1 MASFVDN
8 IVGFSLKN
16 KIFVLMMT
24 VVMVIAGI
32 YSYLNTPIEAFPD
45 VTNTQV
51 VIITQWQGRS
61 AEEIEK
67 FITLPIEIA
76 MNSVQ
81 KRSTI
86 RSISL
91 FGLSVIT
98 IIFDDGVDDS
108 FARQQ
113 VNNLLMNV
121 ELPEGINAEVQPPY
135 GPTGEIFRYT
145 LVSDT
150 KDIRELTTIQDWV
163 VERALKSVPGVA
175 DIVSF
180 GGEEKV
186 IEVAINPHKLY
197 NHHLTSLDVFE
208 ALAKSN
214 INIGGDVILK
224 NNQAFVVRG
233 IGLIDNIAE
242 IENLIIDVKNSIPI
256 LVKNVA
262 DVHVSSKPILGQVG
276 RGFEDNVV
284 QGIVIMRKAENP
296 SKVIE
301 AVKAK
306 MDELN
311 KHILPNDVNLVT
323 FYDREEL
330 IQMTVKT
337 VMMNLIEGIIFVTVV
352 VFLFMADWR
361 TTVIVAIIVPLS
373 LLFAFTMLR
382 MMGMS
387 ANLISIG
394 AIDFGIIIDGAV
406 IMVEGLFVTL
416 DNKAKKLGM
425 ERFNQM
431 SKLGLIKNASSGT
444 ARVVFFSKLI
454 IITALIPIFSFEK
467 VEGKMFSPLAFTLG
481 FALLG
486 ALILTLTLVPLL
498 TSMMLNKNVR
508 EKHNFFVIFVT
519 KMYDI
524 AFAFVYKR
532 KRMALSF
539 ALGLL
544 VVTAFIF
551 KTLGTEF
558 LPTLNE
564 GSIYIRATM
573 PLSIS
578 IDESVKVA
586 NDIRRIIMQY
596 DEVDEVLSQTGRPN
610 DGTDPTGFY
619 NIEFH
624 VALIP
629 RDEWKSGISYDELVE
644 NMREAIAIKDGI
656 VLNFSQPIM
665 DNVEEAV
672 SGVKGSIAARIS
684 GYDLNKLDIKAKEV
698 YNILKDIEGI
708 DDLGIVKNMGQ
719 PEVRINLDQVK
730 MAAYGIVTEDAQ
742 AVIEM
747 AIGGKTAT
755 QFYEEER
762 RFDIRVRY
770 QPEFRE
776 LLSDIESLMV
786 PTIYGNLI
794 PIKQIAEVE
803 ELTGPI
809 TIYRINNQRFIAV
822 KFSIRGR
829 DMGSTMAEAMQKV
842 EEAVTFPQGLS
853 IEWKGDYE
861 NQERATK
868 RLQVVVPISLFVI
881 FLILFFVFGNV
892 KDATL
897 VLLNI
902 PFAII
907 GGVIA
912 LYITGFNF
920 SISAGIGFIIL
931 FGICIQQTV
940 LLLSDLRRNVR
951 SKIELNESIFLSV
964 RKLVR
969 PILMTGMLA
978 AVGLTPAALA
988 TGIGSET
995 SKPLAIVVIGGLVT
1009 ATTLTLLIFPLV
1021 FYYSEK
1027 LKSKFRSQ

>member
-1 MASFVDN
+1 
-8 IVGFSLKN
+8 
-16 KIFVLMMT
+16 MMT
-24 VVMVIAGI
+24 VVLVVVGI

-61 AEEIEK
+61 AEEVEK

-81 KRSTI
+81 KRSSI

-121 ELPEGINAEVQPPY
+121 ELPEGITAEVQPPY

-145 LVSDT
+145 IVSET
-150 KDIRELTTIQDWV
+150 RDIRELTTYQNWV
-163 VERALKSVPGVA
+163 IERQLKSVPGVA

-197 NHHLTSLDVFE
+197 NHHLTSIDVFE
-208 ALAKSN
+208 ALSKSN
-214 INIGGDVILK
+214 INIGGDVIIK
-224 NNQAFVVRG
+224 NKQAFVVRG
-233 IGLIDNIAE
+233 IGLIDDIAE

-256 LVKNVA
+256 MVKHVA
-262 DVHVSSKPILGQVG
+262 EVHVSSKPKLGQVG
-276 RGFEDNVV
+276 RNDEDNVV
-284 QGIVIMRKAENP
+284 QGIIIMRKAENP

-306 MDELN
+306 LNELN
-311 KHILPNDVNLVT
+311 EHILPEDIRLRT

-330 IQMTVKT
+330 IQMTVRT
-337 VMMNLIEGIIFVTVV
+337 VMLNLIEGIIFVTIV

-361 TTVIVAIIVPLS
+361 TTLIVAIVVPLS
-373 LLFAFTMLR
+373 LLFAFVMLR
-382 MMGMS
+382 VMGMS

-406 IMVEGLFVTL
+406 IMVEGLFVMM
-416 DNKAKKLGM
+416 DHKAKKLGM
-425 ERFNQM
+425 ERFNLM
-431 SKLGLIKNASSGT
+431 SKLGLIKNTSSNT

-467 VEGKMFSPLAFTLG
+467 VEGKMFSPLAYTLG

-486 ALILTLTLVPLL
+486 ALIFTLTLVPVL
-498 TSMMLNKNVR
+498 TSILLNKNVR
-508 EKHNFFVIFVT
+508 EKHNPFVNFTSQLYEKVFGFVFKY
-519 KMYDI
+519 KMWAI
-524 AFAFVYKR
+524 SA
-532 KRMALSF
+532 SI
-539 ALGLL
+539 GLL
-544 VVTAFIF
+544 VVTFLVF
-551 KTLGTEF
+551 RTLGTEF
-558 LPTLNE
+558 LPQLNE
-564 GSIYIRATM
+564 GSIYVRATM

-586 NDIRRIIMQY
+586 NDMRRIIMQF
-596 DEVDEVLSQTGRPN
+596 DEVHEVLSQTGRPN

-624 VALIP
+624 VALKQ
-629 RDEWKSGISYDELVE
+629 RNEWKSGLSYNELVE
-644 NMREAIAIKDGI
+644 EMREAITIKDGVI
-656 VLNFSQPIM
+656 LNFSQPIM

-684 GYDLNKLDIKAKEV
+684 GYDLKELDIKAKEV

-708 DDLGIVKNMGQ
+708 DDLGIVKNLGQ
-719 PEVRINLDQVK
+719 PEVNINLDQVK

-755 QFYEEER
+755 QFYDEEK

-776 LLSDIESLMV
+776 SLSDIENLMV
-786 PTIYGNLI
+786 PTIHGNLI
-794 PIKQIAEVE
+794 PIKQIADIE
-803 ELTGPI
+803 EQTGPI

-842 EEAVTFPQGLS
+842 ADAVTFPHGIS

-861 NQERATK
+861 NQERATQ
-868 RLQVVVPISLFVI
+868 RLQVVVPISLFLI

-897 VLLNI
+897 VLFNI

-907 GGVIA
+907 GGVLA
-912 LYITGFNF
+912 LYFTGFNF

-951 SKIELNESIFLSV
+951 AKLELTAAIMISV
-964 RKLVR
+964 KKLMR

-1009 ATTLTLLIFPLV
+1009 ATSLTLLIFPLI

-1027 LKSKFRSQ
+1027 LKTKLNK

>member
-8 IVGFSLKN
+8 VVGFSLKN
-16 KIFVLMMT
+16 KIFVLLMT
-24 VVMVIAGI
+24 VALVVVGI

-61 AEEIEK
+61 AEEVEK

-81 KRSTI
+81 KRNTI

-145 LVSDT
+145 IVSET
-150 KDIRELTTIQDWV
+150 RDIRELTTYQNWII
-163 VERALKSVPGVA
+163 ERELKSVPGVA

-180 GGEEKV
+180 GGEEKI

-214 INIGGDVILK
+214 INIGGDVIIK
-224 NNQAFVVRG
+224 NKQAFVVRG
-233 IGLIDNIAE
+233 IGLIDDIAE
-242 IENLIIDVKNSIPI
+242 IENLIVEVKNSIPI
-256 LVKNVA
+256 MVKHVA
-262 DVHVSSKPILGQVG
+262 EVHVSSKPKLGQVG
-276 RGFEDNVV
+276 RNEENSVV
-284 QGIVIMRKAENP
+284 QGIIIMRKAENP

-306 MDELN
+306 LNELN
-311 KHILPNDVNLVT
+311 HHILPDDIKLRT

-330 IQMTVKT
+330 IQMTIRT
-337 VMMNLIEGIIFVTVV
+337 VMFNLAEGIIFVTVV

-361 TTVIVAIIVPLS
+361 TTLIVAVIVPLS
-373 LLFAFTMLR
+373 LLFAFVMLR
-382 MMGMS
+382 AMGMN

-406 IMVEGLFVTL
+406 IMVEGLFVMM

-425 ERFNQM
+425 ERFNLM
-431 SKLGLIKNASSGT
+431 SKLGLIKNTSSNT

-467 VEGKMFSPLAFTLG
+467 VEGKMFSPLAYTLG

-486 ALILTLTLVPLL
+486 ALIFTLTLVPVL
-498 TSMMLNKNVR
+498 TSMLLNKNVR
-508 EKHNFFVIFVT
+508 EKHNPFVNFISKLYDKAFGFVFKY
-519 KMYDI
+519 KMWAI
-524 AFAFVYKR
+524 
-532 KRMALSF
+532 SG

-544 VVTAFIF
+544 VVTFF
-551 KTLGTEF
+551 VFRTLGTEF
-558 LPTLNE
+558 LPRLNE
-564 GSIYIRATM
+564 GSIYVRATM

-586 NDIRRIIMQY
+586 NEMRRIIMQF
-596 DEVDEVLSQTGRPN
+596 DEVKEVLSQTGRPN

-619 NIEFH
+619 NIELH
-624 VALIP
+624 VALKQ
-629 RDEWKSGISYDELVE
+629 RKEWKSGLSYDELVDE
-644 NMREAIAIKDGI
+644 MREAISIKEGLL
-656 VLNFSQPIM
+656 LNFSQPIM

-684 GYDLNKLDIKAKEV
+684 GYDLKELDKKAKEV
-698 YNILKDIEGI
+698 HNILKDIEGI
-708 DDLGIVKNMGQ
+708 DDLGIVKNLGQ
-719 PEVRINLDQVK
+719 PEIKIHLDQVK

-742 AVIEM
+742 TVTEM

-755 QFYEEER
+755 QFYDEEK

-776 LLSDIESLMV
+776 SVSDIENLMV
-786 PTIYGNLI
+786 PTIHGNLI
-794 PIKQIAEVE
+794 PIKQIAEIE

-842 EEAVTFPQGLS
+842 ADAVTFPHGIA

-868 RLQVVVPISLFVI
+868 RLQIVVPISLSLI
-881 FLILFFVFGNV
+881 FIILFFVFGNV
-892 KDATL
+892 KDANL
-897 VLLNI
+897 VLFNI

-907 GGVIA
+907 GGVLA
-912 LYITGFNF
+912 LYFTGFNF

-951 SKIELNESIFLSV
+951 AKLDINDAIMLSV
-964 RKLVR
+964 KKLMR

-1009 ATTLTLLIFPLV
+1009 ATSLTLLVFPLI

-1027 LKSKFRSQ
+1027 IKSKLNQ